1 MRAGFPWILPEE
13 KRMFLGK
20 EEVGGAFCLPSWPVP
35 LMDKCTELLM
45 VTFPFW
51 VGITRLKAG

>member
-1 MRAGFPWILPEE
+1 MRAGFPWILLEE

-35 LMDKCTELLM
+35 LMDKSTELLM